1 MIQNSDEKN
10 KKSSVNGVF
19 CAYGFE
25 YLFSLCLLPIL
36 ICRFN
41 EISHREICRQ
51 KQSDS
56 KFIWKGKRIRIGKI
70 IPKNVNKVGG
80 LKKISEIISIQI
92 NVTQWRVH
100 K

>member
-1 MIQNSDEKN
+1 MMN

-25 YLFSLCLLPIL
+25 YLFSLCSFPIL

-80 LKKISEIISIQI
+80 LKKISEIMSTQI